1 MGDGEPEGVRRRAA
15 EAVKNAARTAARLG
29 VSTVVGFTGSS
40 IWKYIAM
47 FPPASPEMID
57 AGYRDFADRWNPI
70 LDVFDEVGVR
80 FAHEVHPSE
89 IAYDYYSTQR
99 ALEAIGHREA
109 FGINW
114 DPSHMV
120 WQNIDPVNFIW
131 DFRDRIY
138 HVDCKDTKVRS
149 HGGRRGVL
157 GSHLPWADPRRGWD
171 FVSIGHGDVDWEEC
185 FGMLTTIGYH
195 GPISIEWEDARMDGL
210 QGAPE
215 ALAYIRSHLF
225 EPPATAFDSAF
236 SHQD

>member
-1 MGDGEPEGVRRRAA
+1 
-15 EAVKNAARTAARLG
+15 
-29 VSTVVGFTGSS
+29 
-40 IWKYIAM
+40 
-47 FPPASPEMID
+47 
-57 AGYRDFADRWNPI
+57 
-70 LDVFDEVGVR
+70 
-80 FAHEVHPSE
+80 
-89 IAYDYYSTQR
+89 
-99 ALEAIGHREA
+99 
-109 FGINW
+109 
-114 DPSHMV
+114 
-120 WQNIDPVNFIW
+120 VNFIW

-149 HGGRRGVL
+149 HDGRRGVL

-195 GPISIEWEDARMDGL
+195 GPISIEWEDARMDRL

-215 ALAYIRSHLF
+215 PLAYIRSHLF